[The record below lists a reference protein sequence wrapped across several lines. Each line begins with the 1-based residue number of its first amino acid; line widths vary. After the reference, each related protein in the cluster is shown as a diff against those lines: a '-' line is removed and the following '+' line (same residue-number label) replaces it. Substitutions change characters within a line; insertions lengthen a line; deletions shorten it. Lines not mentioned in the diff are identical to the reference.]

1 MFFRVS
7 RRVFAAVSSVL
18 FATVAVSGCMPGLG
32 RGGSAADISGLKN
45 IPEGQKQELVS

>member
-18 FATVAVSGCMPGLG
+18 FAAAVVSGCMPGLG